1 MNLSQPQPQAGA
13 SPRRRRASNK
23 GHLVVIGGA
32 EDHDGE
38 CVILSRFVELCGG
51 ASARIAV
58 LTCASEFPQESG
70 RQYARVFQRL
80 GVESVELVGIH
91 TRGEAAAADAT
102 QPIKHCTG
110 VFFTGGC
117 QLRICTI
124 LGGTPVEKL
133 LKERHRKGLVVGGTS
148 AGAAMMSDMMIARGD
163 SQTHPSV
170 GIVELGYG
178 LGFINDA
185 VIDQHFAQR
194 GRLGRLL
201 SAVAQHPRHVGIGI
215 DEDTAL
221 IVQNRVAEVIGRGSV
236 TIVDMH
242 DSSFSDLAQQTSR
255 TDCLALWNIRLHV
268 LPAKYGFDLKKRK
281 VLRPSAMQA
290 PLTAEP
296 SSSAPDAT

>member
-1 MNLSQPQPQAGA
+1 LKPSPLTGTSSQ
-13 SPRRRRASNK
+13 RRRAAK
-23 GHLVVIGGA
+23 GQLVVIGGA

-38 CVILSRFVELCGG
+38 CVILRKFVDVCGG
-51 ASARIAV
+51 TAARIAV
-58 LTCASEFPQESG
+58 LTCASEFPEETGHEYQE
-70 RQYARVFQRL
+70 VFKRL
-80 GVESVELVGIH
+80 GAESADVLGI
-91 TRGEAAAADAT
+91 RSRDDAMSLEFLKT
-102 QPIKHCTG
+102 LKHCSG

-133 LKERHRKGLVVGGTS
+133 LKDRHRRGLVIGGTS

-178 LGFINDA
+178 LGFINDV

-221 IVQNRVAEVIGRGSV
+221 VVNNRVAQVYGRGSV
-236 TIVDMH
+236 TIADMH
-242 DSSFSDLAQQTSR
+242 DASFSDLAQMSSKTE
-255 TDCLALWNIRLHV
+255 CLALWNIRLHV
-268 LPAKYGFDLKKRK
+268 LPARFAFDLKKRK
-281 VLRPSAMQA
+281 VLRPSEVEQLQA
-290 PLTAEP
+290 SQPA
-296 SSSAPDAT
+296 SSDAT